1 MREIVKMMIVLT
13 AISIF
18 SGVTLA
24 FFERK
29 TREPIE
35 YQRLRF
41 IKGPA
46 VLAVLSN
53 YDNDPIKD
61 HKKNVALKESEDL
74 ITQKSIFP
82 AKKNGK
88 CFAIAYEVMGE
99 GYHGTVGIMVG
110 IDIKSGNLIGMRVMT
125 HTETPGL
132 GARIV
137 EPAFYEQFA
146 GLGIQDLAL
155 SNKGGEINAVSGA
168 TISSQGVVEAVK
180 KGLELFTRTKTE
192 ITKALESG

>member
-13 AISIF
+13 VISIF

-61 HKKNVALKESEDL
+61 HKKNVVLKESEGL

-110 IDIKSGNLIGMRVMT
+110 IDIKSGNLTGMKVTT

-155 SNKGGEINAVSGA
+155 SNKGGKINAVSGA

>member
-13 AISIF
+13 VISIF

-61 HKKNVALKESEDL
+61 HKKNVVLKESEGL

-110 IDIKSGNLIGMRVMT
+110 IDIKSGNLTGMKVTT

-155 SNKGGEINAVSGA
+155 SNKGGKINAVSGA
-168 TISSQGVVEAVK
+168 TISSQGVVEAIK
-180 KGLELFTRTKTE
+180 KGLELFARTKTE
-192 ITKALESG
+192 ITKALESI